1 MLVAHYIDLFW
12 HIEPSFSETFTVTLA
27 DLVIPFAMGGIW
39 IAYFCH
45 NLSSQPLVPAYDAT
59 AQDVLEPAHE

>member
-1 MLVAHYIDLFW
+1 MLVARYIDLFW

-45 NLSSQPLVPAYDAT
+45 NLSARPLVPAYDAT

>member
-1 MLVAHYIDLFW
+1 MLVARYIDLFW

-27 DLVIPFAMGGIW
+27 DLAIPFAMGGIW

-45 NLSSQPLVPAYDAT
+45 NLSSRPLVPAYDAT